1 MTDKEEF
8 YKIWCQPAFKCGCGK
23 CENPPMIKPS
33 LNNADNIWKWFQ
45 SKQQEK
51 TERVKKLK
59 TLTIGLITEVKL
71 IELSDVLSILEEE

>member
-8 YKIWCQPAFKCGCGK
+8 IKIYMESVFD
-23 CENPPMIKPS
+23 S
-33 LNNADNIWKWFQ
+33 SNNTGEKLWSYFQ